1 MTVPHYVNE
10 HTSDIRAIK
19 PGWYG
24 MESSGKLS
32 SGPFQNEEKCLTG
45 ITHAKGKFRASPWPQ
60 TLKCP
65 ECGGKQ
71 VRPCT
76 RVDEDGREWIDNSCE
91 TCGHTLSL
99 QEIGTVS
106 VSMRSTERI
115 MKSLVT
121 LLVLILVVGFSA
133 ATPKSQAACDKA
145 GMNWNATATVPGAK
159 CSSAFA

>member
-1 MTVPHYVNE
+1 MRTSPLWTTNMTVPHYVNE

-45 ITHAKGKFRASPWPQ
+45 ITHANGKFRASPWAR

-65 ECGGKQ
+65 ECGGEQ

-76 RVDEDGREWIDNSCE
+76 RVDEYGRKLIDNSCE

-99 QEIGTVS
+99 KEIGTVS
-106 VSMRSTERI
+106 VSCGQR
-115 MKSLVT
+115 
-121 LLVLILVVGFSA
+121 
-133 ATPKSQAACDKA
+133 
-145 GMNWNATATVPGAK
+145 NA
-159 CSSAFA
+159 S